1 MAVLTNK
8 SIASTY
14 KSVLSIGATT
24 ESALTTS
31 IQQLTDGLGNSSP
44 LSMSTTQIQF
54 NNDANT
60 FSFPATRGTSGQILK
75 LADANGTLSWADDD
89 LSNTLDFSGGTG
101 TGSVTLDTQTLAFT
115 GTANQIE
122 TSASSQAITLSFPTA
137 GVTLPDGSIATTQ
150 TASDNSTKVATTAY
164 VEAAVAAGGVGN
176 VTKTGTPSTNEVAIW
191 TNSNTIKGD
200 ASFTMSSSTFQI
212 NNSTASS
219 QSNLII
225 SNNDTAINSIPANI
239 IFNSNTL
246 TSYKTLAQIYATKTD
261 ADIANASGKLNFST
275 TDAGVPSVKF
285 IINSNGLSEFF
296 GNVNAYNTSSLKLYS
311 LGQEGYSNTEFLEIK
326 KSSTNAIFNVN
337 KVGTGSVRGL
347 EFQTGG
353 SPKLTISSGGA
364 ATFSGDIIRKG
375 NVGNISFEGASVT
388 NINAQI
394 QYDQIS
400 DYVGQLFFKTRNGE
414 TETLDTRLTIS
425 SGGITSLLTNQAKTS
440 ESNVEYALL
449 GRTNEATNYSALQL
463 LQKGNASN
471 SLRSWS
477 FQTIEAGVANA
488 GNIIFQPSGGNVGIG
503 VTPTYKLDV
512 GGSSAVLRVKE
523 TSGTDVRIVSGG
535 SIGYIGTY
543 TNHELRLLTNGTE
556 KLTITSGGNVGIGTD
571 SPSFYGL
578 SFKNIVTISSAAA
591 TTDYAIIELAG
602 GSAAGGGIQF
612 GNQTVRQAGIF
623 SLNGSDL
630 GFYTNSTNSGAGLTE
645 AMLISSGGNIQLD
658 GSMAIGT
665 NVFANTYKL
674 RAIGVGVAQGS
685 GLFASDNGVYNSIAV
700 YSAGADGFN
709 SSATVAIFGK
719 NTATGRSINAGGT
732 INAGGNDYA
741 EYMTKGIS
749 DDINKGDI
757 VGIDTDGLLTN
768 VFSDAISFVIKS
780 TNPSYVGGDTWFTE
794 KKPEKTEEQSQ
805 EEFDLI
811 LQNFEDRME
820 TLRSKVDRI
829 AFSGQVPCNVMGAN
843 VGDYII
849 PKQKSDGKIIGEA
862 VSDPTFDKYKLS
874 VGKVW
879 KIMEDGRSWVAV
891 KIG

>member
-137 GVTLPDGSIATTQ
+137 GVTLPDGSVATTQ
-150 TASDNSTKVATTAY
+150 TANDDSTKVATTAY

-353 SPKLTISSGGA
+353 SPKLTISSVGA
-364 ATFSGDIIRKG
+364 ATFSGTSV
-375 NVGNISFEGASVT
+375 VGVT
-388 NINAQI
+388 VAN
-394 QYDQIS
+394 
-400 DYVGQLFFKTRNGE
+400 
-414 TETLDTRLTIS
+414 
-425 SGGITSLLTNQAKTS
+425 
-440 ESNVEYALL
+440 
-449 GRTNEATNYSALQL
+449 TNYAIGEAYNSFGNLNIYTTNAEAQNMGGSLTLGGTGAGGVYSYAAIYGKKESAGVGSALGYL
-463 LQKGNASN
+463 AFATDNNSN
-471 SLRSWS
+471 LVERMRIS
-477 FQTIEAGVANA
+477 
-488 GNIIFQPSGGNVGIG
+488 SGGNVGIG
-503 VTPTYKLDV
+503 VTPSAWGSGRTAIQIGNTNSYFIGSQNTVFGNNAYND
-512 GGSSAVLRVKE
+512 GSSWRYITSYHATLFTQSE
-523 TSGTDVRIVSGG
+523 GGEFQWYTAPSGTAGNIIPFVNVM
-535 SIGYIGTY
+535 SI
-543 TNHELRLLTNGTE
+543 
-556 KLTITSGGNVGIGTD
+556 K
-571 SPSFYGL
+571 
-578 SFKNIVTISSAAA
+578 
-591 TTDYAIIELAG
+591 
-602 GSAAGGGIQF
+602 
-612 GNQTVRQAGIF
+612 
-623 SLNGSDL
+623 
-630 GFYTNSTNSGAGLTE
+630 
-645 AMLISSGGNIQLD
+645 SGGNIIFTSGYNKGEAYQFSFQGSSGNAGAFAALRVATNGDNIINFFNASDVFQGSISVNSGSVSYGSVSDYRLKENVTPITDALSRLNKLKPIRFNFIADSSQIYD
-658 GSMAIGT
+658 GFIAHEVQEIIPEATSGEKDAMRDEEFELTPRIEEVIDEDGNVITEAVDAVMETRSVPDYQGIDQSKIVPLLTAAIQEQQT
-665 NVFANTYKL
+665 IIEDLKL
-674 RAIGVGVAQGS
+674 RI
-685 GLFASDNGVYNSIAV
+685 
-700 YSAGADGFN
+700 
-709 SSATVAIFGK
+709 
-719 NTATGRSINAGGT
+719 
-732 INAGGNDYA
+732 
-741 EYMTKGIS
+741 
-749 DDINKGDI
+749 
-757 VGIDTDGLLTN
+757 
-768 VFSDAISFVIKS
+768 
-780 TNPSYVGGDTWFTE
+780 E
-794 KKPEKTEEQSQ
+794 KLE
-805 EEFDLI
+805 
-811 LQNFEDRME
+811 
-820 TLRSKVDRI
+820 
-829 AFSGQVPCNVMGAN
+829 G
-843 VGDYII
+843 
-849 PKQKSDGKIIGEA
+849 
-862 VSDPTFDKYKLS
+862 
-874 VGKVW
+874 
-879 KIMEDGRSWVAV
+879 
-891 KIG
+891 

>member
-150 TASDNSTKVATTAY
+150 TASDDSTKVATTAY

-353 SPKLTISSGGA
+353 SPKLTISSGG
-364 ATFSGDIIRKG
+364 
-375 NVGNISFEGASVT
+375 
-388 NINAQI
+388 
-394 QYDQIS
+394 
-400 DYVGQLFFKTRNGE
+400 
-414 TETLDTRLTIS
+414 
-425 SGGITSLLTNQAKTS
+425 
-440 ESNVEYALL
+440 
-449 GRTNEATNYSALQL
+449 
-463 LQKGNASN
+463 
-471 SLRSWS
+471 
-477 FQTIEAGVANA
+477 
-488 GNIIFQPSGGNVGIG
+488 
-503 VTPTYKLDV
+503 
-512 GGSSAVLRVKE
+512 
-523 TSGTDVRIVSGG
+523 
-535 SIGYIGTY
+535 
-543 TNHELRLLTNGTE
+543 
-556 KLTITSGGNVGIGTD
+556 NVGIGTD
-571 SPSFYGL
+571 DPNAKLEIFGIGNSLRLDSAANQSKEILLRNVGTGIASIKTDGDL
-578 SFKNIVTISSAAA
+578 KLDAEDAGKNILFNTAGSERIRILSTGVINSYYGIAFPNQSAGSGTPTSGGEILDAYEEGTWTPTFVGCNFTGTVEAKYTRIGREVYISLHFINQTISSS
-591 TTDYAIIELAG
+591 TGT
-602 GSAAGGGIQF
+602 GGG
-612 GNQTVRQAGIF
+612 F
-623 SLNGSDL
+623 SNLPFSKGGAVAYHPISL
-630 GFYTNSTNSGAGLTE
+630 TNTDSLSSP
-645 AMLISSGGNIQLD
+645 SSGFI
-658 GSMAIGT
+658 
-665 NVFANTYKL
+665 
-674 RAIGVGVAQGS
+674 RAH
-685 GLFASDNGVYNSIAV
+685 N
-700 YSAGADGFN
+700 
-709 SSATVAIFGK
+709 
-719 NTATGRSINAGGT
+719 GT
-732 INAGGNDYA
+732 INLNIGSSTTDA
-741 EYMTKGIS
+741 S
-749 DDINKGDI
+749 WING
-757 VGIDTDGLLTN
+757 TN
-768 VFSDAISFVIKS
+768 
-780 TNPSYVGGDTWFTE
+780 N
-794 KKPEKTEEQSQ
+794 
-805 EEFDLI
+805 
-811 LQNFEDRME
+811 
-820 TLRSKVDRI
+820 RSMML
-829 AFSGQVPCNVMGAN
+829 SGT
-843 VGDYII
+843 YTI
-849 PKQKSDGKIIGEA
+849 
-862 VSDPTFDKYKLS
+862 
-874 VGKVW
+874 
-879 KIMEDGRSWVAV
+879 
-891 KIG
+891 

>member
-137 GVTLPDGSIATTQ
+137 GVTLPDGSVATTQ
-150 TASDNSTKVATTAY
+150 TANDDSTKVATTAY

-353 SPKLTISSGGA
+353 SPKLTISSGG
-364 ATFSGDIIRKG
+364 
-375 NVGNISFEGASVT
+375 
-388 NINAQI
+388 
-394 QYDQIS
+394 
-400 DYVGQLFFKTRNGE
+400 
-414 TETLDTRLTIS
+414 
-425 SGGITSLLTNQAKTS
+425 
-440 ESNVEYALL
+440 
-449 GRTNEATNYSALQL
+449 
-463 LQKGNASN
+463 
-471 SLRSWS
+471 
-477 FQTIEAGVANA
+477 
-488 GNIIFQPSGGNVGIG
+488 
-503 VTPTYKLDV
+503 
-512 GGSSAVLRVKE
+512 
-523 TSGTDVRIVSGG
+523 
-535 SIGYIGTY
+535 
-543 TNHELRLLTNGTE
+543 
-556 KLTITSGGNVGIGTD
+556 NVGIGTD
-571 SPSFYGL
+571 SPSAKL
-578 SFKNIVTISSAAA
+578 SVYTTAFGGNTAGSGGAIDLGVGSTKYWQFRLDTANSGDFKLDKTYSNVWSTPLSISRSSGAATFSSNVTTGGTLTVNGTGSSAFAGQVF
-591 TTDYAIIELAG
+591 INGLANYTGLTLTGSG
-602 GSAAGGGIQF
+602 GSRPAINFNNVNNGVLGSIFGTEGNELIISANGIS
-612 GNQTVRQAGIF
+612 A
-623 SLNGSDL
+623 
-630 GFYTNSTNSGAGLTE
+630 LT
-645 AMLISSGGNIQLD
+645 ISSGGKV
-658 GSMAIGT
+658 GIGT
-665 NVFANTYKL
+665 VPSEML
-674 RAIGVGVAQGS
+674 H
-685 GLFASDNGVYNSIAV
+685 
-700 YSAGADGFN
+700 
-709 SSATVAIFGK
+709 
-719 NTATGRSINAGGT
+719 
-732 INAGGNDYA
+732 
-741 EYMTKGIS
+741 
-749 DDINKGDI
+749 
-757 VGIDTDGLLTN
+757 
-768 VFSDAISFVIKS
+768 IKS
-780 TNPSYVGGDTWFTE
+780 TSSPEVRLEGAGHSWYIRAYNDNYNVYSPSGRQNVSYLNNGDVRNYNNSTTWQTSSDVRVKENINTISDATSKVLALNPVIYDYKQEFAEKNNWDNDKKINNVGFIAQEFESVFPKYVSTNECVIGETTIDDFKSIDTGHLVAYLV
-794 KKPEKTEEQSQ
+794 KAIQEQQ
-805 EEFDLI
+805 TIIEDLKLRI
-811 LQNFEDRME
+811 E
-820 TLRSKVDRI
+820 TLE
-829 AFSGQVPCNVMGAN
+829 G
-843 VGDYII
+843 
-849 PKQKSDGKIIGEA
+849 
-862 VSDPTFDKYKLS
+862 
-874 VGKVW
+874 
-879 KIMEDGRSWVAV
+879 
-891 KIG
+891 